1 MFEIERMSKETS
13 RKWGAS
19 LVRVPLTRDRRK
31 Y

>member
-19 LVRVPLTRDRRK
+19 LVRVPFNQGPP
-31 Y
+31 